1 MAGDLALKRV
11 AIFDR
16 GETARRVLGALRE
29 LGFAGRKMVA
39 IAIRRPGERRARF
52 DSEADEAIEASGSVE
67 DALRASQ
74 ANAAW
79 LGASTLSERAA
90 FAEACE
96 ALSVDFAGP
105 SARVLRRLCDPG
117 ELARLASQVD
127 LSLAGA
133 EAEAGSR
140 RIEVVVARDR
150 QGSARALGVGEASIR
165 RGDRPLVVE
174 SPSPALSAAQ
184 DAAVRDLALR
194 LSAQAEW
201 TGICAVRLR
210 YDPESRRLSLIELAA
225 LAESAPALEA
235 VMLTDLVLLQLRLA
249 TGELLDAERPAGQ
262 AHAIAAR
269 VYVEGGEE
277 LSAAART
284 VELLR
289 LPSRLGVR
297 ADSVVEQG
305 DEAPLPGCAPIAT
318 LVARGHDRAQA
329 AARIEQ
335 ALADADVFLRGTF
348 SSRAQLLALCTSP
361 KVQDGSA
368 GEDYAQA
375 LDAAARAGAPGW
387 ISARSRC
394 RSDRRA
400 RRRARAGVG
409 ALSRRGPPRPAPPRV
424 PLRSCRRAEI
434 GRSAAPPAGSRD
446 WSGRVPGGAS
456 GWGAHPRLGRA
467 NRWGGVA
474 AHLRRR
480 ESRAC
485 SLPWMAGGDSSR

>member
-11 AIFDR
+11 AIFDC

-29 LGFAGRKMVA
+29 LGFAGRRMVA
-39 IAIRRPGERRARF
+39 IAIRRPGDCRARF

-117 ELARLASQVD
+117 ERARLASQVD

-140 RIEVVVARDR
+140 RIEVVVARDC
-150 QGSARALGVGEASIR
+150 QGSARALGVGETSIR

-184 DAAVRDLALR
+184 DEPPRSGAAPVRAGRMDRNLR
-194 LSAQAEW
+194 RPPS
-201 TGICAVRLR
+201 LR
-210 YDPESRRLSLIELAA
+210 SESRRLSLIELAA

-235 VMLTDLVLLQLRLA
+235 VLLTDLVLLQLRLA

-289 LPSRLGVR
+289 LPSG
-297 ADSVVEQG
+297 SES
-305 DEAPLPGCAPIAT
+305 API
-318 LVARGHDRAQA
+318 
-329 AARIEQ
+329 
-335 ALADADVFLRGTF
+335 
-348 SSRAQLLALCTSP
+348 
-361 KVQDGSA
+361 
-368 GEDYAQA
+368 
-375 LDAAARAGAPGW
+375 
-387 ISARSRC
+387 
-394 RSDRRA
+394 
-400 RRRARAGVG
+400 
-409 ALSRRGPPRPAPPRV
+409 
-424 PLRSCRRAEI
+424 
-434 GRSAAPPAGSRD
+434 
-446 WSGRVPGGAS
+446 
-456 GWGAHPRLGRA
+456 
-467 NRWGGVA
+467 RW
-474 AHLRRR
+474 
-480 ESRAC
+480 
-485 SLPWMAGGDSSR
+485 